1 MNIKIMGYFV
11 TMEISLKA
19 SPKLDT
25 FAGLFQHIKLFGEK
39 INVMFGP
46 DKMYVQGMDNS
57 HISIFE
63 IHLPNTWFDQY
74 TTSDTGV
81 TIGINGHFLFKVL
94 STRERSHD
102 MRLYLDSDDCDQ
114 LLIDFT
120 SSETNVYDKHFQ
132 IPLME
137 VDSETMHIPEMDYQA
152 EFSLASTTFSV
163 LVEQMRM
170 FADDLNLFCS
180 EEMIQ
185 MGSSSE
191 HTGKMT
197 VDIPIDDLNTFS
209 INEGQEIKASFSLAQ
224 MHNICLYNK
233 ITKDVEISLMDQFP
247 IRLVY
252 SLGQENA
259 KLVFYLAPKVDD
271 H

>member
-1 MNIKIMGYFV
+1 
-11 TMEISLKA
+11 MEITLKA
-19 SPKLDT
+19 SLKLDT

-39 INVMFGP
+39 VNIMFGP

-57 HISIFE
+57 HIAIFE
-63 IHLPNTWFDQY
+63 IHLPHTWFDQY
-74 TTSDTGV
+74 TTSNSGV
-81 TIGINGHFLFKVL
+81 TIGINGTFLFKVL
-94 STRERSHD
+94 STREKGQD
-102 MRLYLDSDDCDQ
+102 LRLYLENDEDDQ
-114 LLIDFT
+114 LSIDFT
-120 SSETNVYDKHFQ
+120 SSEPSVYDKHFQ
-132 IPLME
+132 IPLMD
-137 VDSETMHIPEMDYQA
+137 VDAETMHIPEMDYQA

-163 LVEQMRM
+163 LVEQMRL
-170 FADDLNLFCS
+170 FADDLNVFCS

-185 MGSSSE
+185 LGSSSE
-191 HTGKMT
+191 HTGKMS
-197 VDIPIDDLNTFS
+197 VNIPIDDLNTFS
-209 INEGQEIKASFSLAQ
+209 INEGQEIRSSFSLTQ

-252 SLGQENA
+252 TLGQEDA